1 VPSTEVFG
9 SFERAERRVNFVGE
23 LQQGAEIPWMRAA
36 PVFSRQALRMSFE
49 AGFASATIA
58 RKAERRPTMNMRSGR
73 TLFAAGMI
81 TAALASGAIG
91 QQDEQLGRVT
101 FPTSCDPKVQAD
113 FDRGVA
119 MLHSYWFVIARRK
132 FEAILQQDPTCAMA
146 YWGVAMDLLG
156 NTLAATPSRADAQAA
171 WDALEKA
178 RAAGPKK
185 QRERDW
191 IEALS
196 AYFRDYDKVAVD
208 VRLAA
213 YNAAMERMA
222 QNYPDDY
229 EVQVIYALTLQ
240 ASAPKGDLTY
250 ANQIKSAALLEKLY
264 EQNPQHPGVT
274 HYLIHAYDFAPL
286 AEKGIAAA
294 RRYAGIAPAV
304 PHARHMPS
312 HIYSM
317 VGLWEESIAS
327 NASAL
332 EIQPDYY
339 HASDFTVYAHLQLA
353 QDAKADAMIRKSLA
367 TADRGDRTVNYVNF
381 TAKAAMPARYVLE
394 RADWAGAAALPMTP
408 TQYPMADSLIR
419 FTRGLGKA
427 RTGDLAG
434 AKEEIEAMKL
444 LRTTLQNADQTYWA
458 DRTDEQMLA
467 VSAWVALKEGER
479 DKALRF
485 MRAAADSEG
494 GSLKHVAME
503 NRLYPLREL
512 LAELLLETGQPAVAL
527 SEFETALKQTPNRFR
542 GFWGAARAADAAG
555 DRQKASEYFGK
566 LVDLAKNADTERRE
580 ISEAKAYLHRDDTVG
595 SGQK

>member
-1 VPSTEVFG
+1 MH
-9 SFERAERRVNFVGE
+9 A
-23 LQQGAEIPWMRAA
+23 Q
-36 PVFSRQALRMSFE
+36 
-49 AGFASATIA
+49 
-58 RKAERRPTMNMRSGR
+58 SGR
-73 TLFAAGMI
+73 ILFAAGLI
-81 TAALASGAIG
+81 TAALASGATG
-91 QQDEQLGRVT
+91 QQDEKLGKVV
-101 FPTSCDPKVQAD
+101 FPTSCDPTVQAE

-119 MLHSYWFVIARRK
+119 MLHSYWFLIARRK
-132 FEAILQQDPTCAMA
+132 FEGILQQDPTCAMA
-146 YWGVAMDLLG
+146 YWGVAMDFLG
-156 NTLAATPSRADAQAA
+156 NTLATTPTRADAQAA

-178 RAAGPKK
+178 RAAGAKT

-196 AYFRDYDKVAVD
+196 AYFRDHDKVAVD

-222 QNYPDDY
+222 QSYPNDY
-229 EVQVIYALTLQ
+229 EVQAYYALTLQ
-240 ASAPKGDLTY
+240 ASAPKSDLTY
-250 ANQIKSAALLEKLY
+250 ANQIKSAALLEKLF

-286 AEKGIAAA
+286 AEKGIASA

-353 QDAKADAMIRKSLA
+353 QDAKADAMIRRSLA
-367 TADRGDRTVNYVNF
+367 TADRGDRPISFANF

-394 RADWAGAAALPMTP
+394 RADWASAAALPMTP

-419 FTRGLGKA
+419 FTRGLGMA
-427 RTGDLAG
+427 RTGNLAG
-434 AKEEIEAMKL
+434 AKEEIETMKV
-444 LRTTLQNADQTYWA
+444 LRTTLQRADQSHWA
-458 DRTDEQMLA
+458 DRTEEQMLA
-467 VSAWVALKEGER
+467 ISAWVALKEGAR
-479 DKALRF
+479 DQALRF
-485 MRAAADSEG
+485 MRAAADGED

-512 LAELLLETGQPAVAL
+512 LGELLLEMGRPAAAL
-527 SEFETALKQTPNRFR
+527 NEFETALKQTPNRFR
-542 GFWGAARAADAAG
+542 AFWGAARAADSTG

-566 LVDLAKNADTERRE
+566 LVDLAKNADTERQE
-580 ISEAKAYLHRDDTVG
+580 IREAKAYSHRDDTMG
-595 SGQK
+595 GARK